1 MEYCKSDV
9 RLLKQGCL
17 NFKELFLAKTDF
29 NPFDCITIAAACNQ
43 DLRKN
48 RMILNSIASE
58 PLHGWRSAINQS
70 KAAKEWLTWQDHQ
83 LRQSALN
90 QLSPE
95 DLEAHDL
102 MALAYPGHP
111 HPSYRTYVQH
121 AGNQGE
127 YKIPETRYTVDGY
140 HPDTNTVFESLAVFG
155 MVAPNVILSATRNTS
170 ACSIVPCIMYD
181 VYEKT
186 KQGIATPS
194 FRSGNVS
201 GIR

>member
-1 MEYCKSDV
+1 M

-83 LRQSALN
+83 LCQSALN

-102 MALAYPGHP
+102 MVLAYPDHP

-140 HPDTNTVFESLAVFG
+140 HPDTNTVFESRLFLAWLPQMLSCPPRETQAPARSYHVRCLRKDQATDRENPRQRLHHRSDLG
-155 MVAPNVILSATRNTS
+155 M
-170 ACSIVPCIMYD
+170 
-181 VYEKT
+181 
-186 KQGIATPS
+186 
-194 FRSGNVS
+194 
-201 GIR
+201 